1 MRKKTV
7 ETCEMCSSEVHNP
20 VTIKVEG
27 ALLNVCA
34 NCTSFGNIVE
44 KPRAAGVRSFQTSKP
59 SKPMG
64 KSGIRSTS
72 RVKFKPKSNTEEK
85 ELTSDFATIIRSAR
99 MKQKITHD
107 QLASKTGLSIP
118 FIKSMEAGKMRP
130 TDNAAKKLERELNVK
145 LLVTPDLE
153 LEYSAK
159 SRSKATTL
167 GDIAV
172 IKKFEYDEN

>member
-7 ETCEMCSSEVHNP
+7 ETCEMCSSEVYNP

-27 ALLNVCA
+27 ALLNVCS
-34 NCTSFGNIVE
+34 NCISFGNIVE
-44 KPRAAGVRSFQTSKP
+44 KPRAAGSRSSQSSGRFP
-59 SKPMG
+59 V
-64 KSGIRSTS
+64 KSGMRSSS
-72 RVKFKPKSNTEEK
+72 RLKFKPKINTDDK
-85 ELTSDFATIIRSAR
+85 ELTSDFADIIRSAR
-99 MKQKITHD
+99 MKRKITHD

-118 FIKSMEAGKMRP
+118 FIKSMEAGKVRP
-130 TDNAAKKLERELNVK
+130 TDSAAKKLERELKVS
-145 LLVTPDLE
+145 LLITPDLE
-153 LEYSAK
+153 LEYAQK